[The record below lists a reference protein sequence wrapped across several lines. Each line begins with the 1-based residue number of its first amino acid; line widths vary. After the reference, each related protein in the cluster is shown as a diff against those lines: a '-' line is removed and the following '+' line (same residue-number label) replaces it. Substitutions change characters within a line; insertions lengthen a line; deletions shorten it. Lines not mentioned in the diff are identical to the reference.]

1 MRILSQILLIGTLCC
16 SSLVLASP
24 QQSGQKNGGTKNKP
38 LELASVA
45 ALVVD
50 VSNGRTLLEKN
61 ADVPMPIASITKL
74 MTSLIV
80 VESNL
85 DLDQILVVDQHDRD
99 NLKNTYSRVR
109 FGTQVSRRDALNLAL
124 MSSEN
129 RMASALGRHYPGG
142 IKAFVAAMNRKAS
155 QLGMH
160 DTRFFDS
167 SGLNSRN
174 VSTARDLATLIS
186 AAARHP
192 LIRNYSTSEQRAMR
206 FHKPGYSLQF
216 NTTNPL
222 VKNDSWHVK
231 LQKTGFTNEAGRCL
245 VMLAKPGK
253 RELAIVL
260 LDSNGKRSPIGDA
273 GRIRTWLEGGKPAP
287 VPQHARAYA
296 QARQKQIAR
305 LTAAR

>member
-1 MRILSQILLIGTLCC
+1 MRILSKILLVGGLCFAQ
-16 SSLVLASP
+16 LVFAGP
-24 QQSGQKNGGTKNKP
+24 QPSTQKNGSTKTKP
-38 LELASVA
+38 PELASVA

-50 VSNGRTLLEKN
+50 AKTGRTLLEKN
-61 ADVPMPIASITKL
+61 ADVPMSIASITKL
-74 MTSLIV
+74 MTSLVV

-85 DLDQILVVDQHDRD
+85 DLEQTLVIDQHDRD

-109 FGTQVSRRDALNLAL
+109 FGTQISRRDALNLAL

-142 IKAFVAAMNRKAS
+142 IKAFVAAMNLKAR

-167 SGLNSRN
+167 SGLNSHN
-174 VSTARDLATLIS
+174 ISTARDLATLIK

-192 LIRNYSTSEQRAMR
+192 LIRNYSTSEQRDMR
-206 FHKPGYSLQF
+206 FNKPAYSLLF

-245 VMLAKPGK
+245 VMLAKPNN

-287 VPQHARAYA
+287 VPQHARSYA
-296 QARQKQIAR
+296 QERQKQIGR